1 MVSLDDHTHT
11 TRLQH
16 LHQGIGHLVGEAL
29 LHLQPA
35 GKHLDHAGN
44 LRQAHE
50 PAVRQVRHV
59 RLAEERQQVML
70 AQRVDLDVA
79 HADEILVP
87 LPIQRVTDDVGDGHV
102 VATREPL
109 ERRLH
114 PGRSLAQALADGI
127 FTGLH
132 EHLAHQRLECQ
143 APFPGGHRGERR
155 GVLRVEAVQAGGLH
169 FVASHACWASGAG
182 LSSAHV
188 KLKVLAFLSTAGGS
202 ALSALWTFPSILA
215 SAFLVAWGAEAAQF
229 LISQGLALA
238 ILAWLQ
244 TLPEFAV
251 EAVIAWDAGRE
262 PERAHLAIANLTGA
276 IRLLLGLGWPMIYFV
291 FAVSGRKRAAGGAQ
305 HAAPLL
311 PAIRLEREHAVE
323 IVGLVP
329 PLLYFGVILF
339 KQSIT
344 WVDSVVLLTL
354 YIVYLGV
361 LFRNA
366 PHGAD
371 RVADAP
377 AVSRWAYRQPGWR
390 RPLAIAALFGGGGA
404 LLYVTAHPF
413 LESMLAVAGLL
424 GVSQFVLVQWVAPFL
439 SEFPEKVS
447 AFYWAR
453 RVSRAPMALM
463 NMVSS
468 NINQWTVLA
477 AMIPL
482 IYGYSSLRHH
492 GVWLDFHFDEAQRLE
507 ILLTLLQ
514 TGLGVLLLANME
526 FDWLDASIIFV
537 LWLAQFLRPDWR
549 EEVAVAYGLWM
560 VILGIGFVVRGK
572 PLLAPKYFW
581 ETLKAR
587 SAGTA

>member
-1 MVSLDDHTHT
+1 MVSWT
-11 TRLQH
+11 
-16 LHQGIGHLVGEAL
+16 
-29 LHLQPA
+29 P
-35 GKHLDHAGN
+35 
-44 LRQAHE
+44 
-50 PAVRQVRHV
+50 VRF
-59 RLAEERQQVML
+59 L
-70 AQRVDLDVA
+70 
-79 HADEILVP
+79 
-87 LPIQRVTDDVGDGHV
+87 
-102 VATREPL
+102 
-109 ERRLH
+109 
-114 PGRSLAQALADGI
+114 
-127 FTGLH
+127 
-132 EHLAHQRLECQ
+132 
-143 APFPGGHRGERR
+143 
-155 GVLRVEAVQAGGLH
+155 
-169 FVASHACWASGAG
+169 
-182 LSSAHV
+182 
-188 KLKVLAFLSTAGGS
+188 KLLAFLSTAGGS

-291 FAVSGRKRAAGGAQ
+291 FAVSSRRRAAGGAQ

-311 PAIRLEREHAVE
+311 PVIRLEREHAVE

-339 KQSIT
+339 KQKLS
-344 WVDSVVLLTL
+344 WVDAVVLLAL
-354 YIVYLGV
+354 YLAYLAV

-371 RVADAP
+371 HVADAP

-390 RPLAIAALFGGGGA
+390 RPVAIAALFGGGGA
-404 LLYVTAHPF
+404 LLYFTAHPF
-413 LESMLAVAGLL
+413 LESMLALAGLV

-453 RVSRAPMALM
+453 RVTHAPMALM

-482 IYGYSSLRHH
+482 VYGYSSLRHH
-492 GVWLDFHFDEAQRLE
+492 GVWLDFRFDGPQRLE

-514 TGLGVLLLANME
+514 TALGMMLLANME
-526 FDWLDASIIFV
+526 FDWLDATIIFV

-549 EEVAVAYGLWM
+549 GEGGGGYRLWVGIFGVGVVGGGEAVVGA
-560 VILGIGFVVRGK
+560 
-572 PLLAPKYFW
+572 
-581 ETLKAR
+581 E
-587 SAGTA
+587 